1 MDKRT
6 IGGVEFE
13 AVRCTTPIPHWRL
26 RVVLTGFLFEA
37 GCFKSESR
45 PKLWES
51 VEHTARVV
59 GDRWLRDN
67 LTAHNAGS
75 DVSGGPYVLWGFKP
89 GHADGQPIKLCD
101 YSRDEEITRTRQ
113 GWICSAYRVGEPA
126 TGLIALAGA
135 PKTGPA

>member
-13 AVRCTTPIPHWRL
+13 AVRFDRPVPHWRL
-26 RVVLTGFLFEA
+26 RVVLTGYTFEA

-51 VEHTARVV
+51 VEYTARVV
-59 GDRWLRDN
+59 GDRWRRDS
-67 LTAHNAGS
+67 LVAHNAANDS
-75 DVSGGPYVLWGFKP
+75 AGGPYVLWGFKA

-101 YSRDEEITRTRQ
+101 YSRDEENARQRQ
-113 GWICSAYRVGEPA
+113 GWVCSAYRVSEEPA
-126 TGLIALAGA
+126 GLLVLAQSAKG
-135 PKTGPA
+135 